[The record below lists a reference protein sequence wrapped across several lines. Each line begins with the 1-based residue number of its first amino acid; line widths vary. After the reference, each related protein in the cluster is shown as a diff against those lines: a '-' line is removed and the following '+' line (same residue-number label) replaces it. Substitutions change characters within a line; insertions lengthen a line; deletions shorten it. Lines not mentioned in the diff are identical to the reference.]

1 MGRTK
6 QRKKHAAPALRA
18 DLQRRDLDAG
28 MLYGYLDRA
37 RNEPLSEEAYQ
48 DLRQAVGTLAFLQQ
62 EVERKGAS
70 LDSLRYLLFGPKTE
84 STSAVLGGKEAAVA
98 PKAKK
103 KVPGHGRNG
112 AKAFPGAKRMQV
124 VLEGYKSGDPCPVQG
139 CNGKVYPQADPA
151 TLIRMRGVA
160 PFLATIYELERWRC
174 NLCET
179 VFTAKAPEGV
189 GEAKYDATVPALI
202 GEFRYGA
209 GLPHHRIERL
219 QACFGIPL
227 PVSTQ
232 WELVLEAAGLLQPAF
247 SELVRQAA
255 QGQLLHNDDTPMQI
269 LNKVSLP
276 EKKDRKAI
284 QTTGILSHVGEH
296 RIALFLTG
304 VNHAGENLEAV
315 LVHRAADLTRPI
327 QMSDAL
333 AANLVGEAGALNTIV
348 AHCLVHARRRF
359 VEVEGK
365 FPQQVRILLRFLR
378 LVYKLDAR
386 TRQREMDPEARLAY
400 HQRRSSPLMEK
411 LKGWLADLKEG
422 RQVEPNS
429 GLGDAVDYM
438 WKHWEELTLFLRV
451 AGAPLDNSA
460 AERLLKR
467 AILHRKNSLF
477 YKTRQGAEVGDTF
490 MSLIHTAELNGVQ
503 SFDYLVALLRNPAAV
518 KADPGA
524 WLPWNY
530 PQALAATATA

>member
-1 MGRTK
+1 MGRSK
-6 QRKKHAAPALRA
+6 QRKKNAAPTLRA

-28 MLYGYLDRA
+28 MLYDHLDRA
-37 RNEPLSEEAYQ
+37 RNEPLGEEAYQ

-84 STSAVLGGKEAAVA
+84 STSAVLGGKEGAVA

-103 KVPGHGRNG
+103 KAPGHGRNG
-112 AKAFPGAKRMQV
+112 AKAFPGAKRV
-124 VLEGYKSGDPCPVQG
+124 KVALEGFKSGDPCPVQG
-139 CNGKVYPQADPA
+139 CDGKVYPQADPA

-179 VFTAKAPEGV
+179 VFTARAPEGV

-202 GEFRYGA
+202 GELRYGA

-227 PVSTQ
+227 SSSTQ

-247 SELVRQAA
+247 TELVRQAA
-255 QGQLLHNDDTPMQI
+255 QGQLLHNDDTPMRI
-269 LNKVSLP
+269 LSKASLP

-304 VNHAGENLEAV
+304 MNHAGENLEAV
-315 LVHRAADLTRPI
+315 LAHRAADLARPI

-365 FPQQVRILLRFLR
+365 FPREVRILLRFLR
-378 LVYKLDAR
+378 LVYRLDAR
-386 TRQREMDPEARLAY
+386 TRKQEMDPEARLTY
-400 HQRRSSPLMEK
+400 HQRRSGPLMEK
-411 LKGWLADLKEG
+411 LKGWLAGLKEG

-429 GLGDAVDYM
+429 GLGDAIDYL

-503 SFDYLVALLRNPAAV
+503 SFDYLVALLRNGEAV
-518 KADPGA
+518 KAAPGA
-524 WLPWNY
+524 WMPWNY
-530 PQALAATATA
+530 SQALAACAKA